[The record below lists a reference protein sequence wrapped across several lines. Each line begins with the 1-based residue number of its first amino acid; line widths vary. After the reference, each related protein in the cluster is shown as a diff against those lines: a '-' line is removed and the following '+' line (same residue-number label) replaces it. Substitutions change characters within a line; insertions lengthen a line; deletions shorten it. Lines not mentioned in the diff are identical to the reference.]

1 MIGVEIEDGEIVRST
16 GKAKQERERERARE
30 RVKRFSLLV
39 RTQESLL
46 SGKRLRAKRESGGGC
61 WET

>member
-16 GKAKQERERERARE
+16 GKAKQERERER
-30 RVKRFSLLV
+30 VKRFSLLV
-39 RTQESLL
+39 QTQESLL